1 MSACAVKG
9 CNNSYR
15 KRIIIEEKPVKYFRF
30 PKDNAIAVK
39 WREVCKNGVN
49 MTYGKISSKH
59 FDASCYDEPA
69 QHIALNY
76 SPLRG
81 RKLRLDAIPTL
92 HLFSE
97 LHMVKRLD
105 TCAEDAHKT
114 ISDYITEAIP
124 STITLKIISESI
136 AETEPSSTAKSQ
148 PATLDS
154 IAGDAITTVTT
165 ADYST
170 LVKNLQVELAKT
182 KEALMQSEKKKEKQ
196 IKEKVQENMYRLLK
210 HVFTPGQI

>member
-1 MSACAVKG
+1 MAYVTFVQPRLRSNHFGAKKYGCSRHVMTHGLLLFKFCVLCAVTMSACAVKG
-9 CNNSYR
+9 CNNSYQ
-15 KRIIIEEKPVKYFRF
+15 KRIIIEGKPVKYFRF

-49 MTYGKISSKH
+49 MTYGRICSKH
-59 FDASCYDEPA
+59 FDASCYDKPA

-97 LHMVKRLD
+97 LHVVKRLD
-105 TCAEDAHKT
+105 ACAKDVPKT
-114 ISDYITEAIP
+114 ISDCITETTP
-124 STITLKIISESI
+124 STTTLKIISESI
-136 AETEPSSTAKSQ
+136 AETKPSSTAQ
-148 PATLDS
+148 PVILDS
-154 IAGDAITTVTT
+154 IEGDTITTVTT

-170 LVKNLQVELAKT
+170 LV
-182 KEALMQSEKKKEKQ
+182 
-196 IKEKVQENMYRLLK
+196 
-210 HVFTPGQI
+210 